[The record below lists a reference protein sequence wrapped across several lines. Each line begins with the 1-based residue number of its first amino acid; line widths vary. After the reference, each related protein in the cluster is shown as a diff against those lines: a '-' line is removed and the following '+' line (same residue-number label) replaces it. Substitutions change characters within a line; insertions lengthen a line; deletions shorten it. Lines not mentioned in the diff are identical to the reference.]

1 VTLQASGRSSGS
13 SWAGVK
19 IQRCKIRLT
28 VAKSCGWRIA
38 FIVYNQFWA
47 TLASHIHTEVF
58 YFLTKSWHIV
68 QEIPVFLQRETVHIS
83 LEQPVPFKLYQHI
96 IVIYYSI
103 ILWT

>member
-47 TLASHIHTEVF
+47 TLGSHIHTEVF
-58 YFLTKSWHIV
+58 YFLKKKLAYCAGNPCFFAAWNRSHFIGATC
-68 QEIPVFLQRETVHIS
+68 
-83 LEQPVPFKLYQHI
+83 PF
-96 IVIYYSI
+96 
-103 ILWT
+103 